1 MIVLQVLPSLHTGGV
16 ERGTVEMVQAIAAA
30 GGKAVVAS
38 AGGRMVPQVERA
50 GGQHVRLPLTTKDPM
65 TLLGNAHR
73 LRSLIRSEGVEL
85 VHARSRAPA
94 WSALLAARRE
104 GVPFVTTYHGAYGE
118 GGLGAKRLYNSVMA
132 RGDRVIAISRFIAR
146 LVAARHGVEPD
157 RLRLIP
163 RGVDTEV
170 FDPAAVNLGRVARL
184 AEAWR
189 LLDGAPVVMLPG
201 RITRWKGQ
209 MVLLDAMT
217 LLDRQ
222 DALCVL
228 VGTPQSPRFAAAVA
242 ERARM
247 LGLQNR
253 LRFAGECDD
262 MPAAL
267 MLADALVHASTRP
280 EPFGRTVVEA
290 QAMGRPVV
298 ASDAGGAVE
307 TVEQDVTGWRVPPG
321 DSMALAAV
329 LNHVLALP
337 AEERARHG
345 AAARAAVQ
353 ERFMTK
359 AMQAATLDVYRELL
373 PSV

>member
-1 MIVLQVLPSLHTGGV
+1 MVILQVLPSLHTGGV
-16 ERGTVEMVQAIAAA
+16 ERGTVEIVQAVVAA
-30 GGKAVVAS
+30 GGTAVVAS

-50 GGQHVRLPLTTKDPM
+50 GGRHLTLPLMTKNPI
-65 TLLGNAHR
+65 TLLHNAHR
-73 LRSLIRSEGVEL
+73 VRLLIRSERVEL

-94 WSALLAARRE
+94 WSALLAAHWE

-118 GGLGAKRLYNSVMA
+118 GSLRAKRLYNSVMA
-132 RGDRVIAISRFIAR
+132 RGDRVIAISRFVAG
-146 LVAARHGVEPD
+146 LVTAQHGVGPD
-157 RLRLIP
+157 RLRVIP
-163 RGVDTEV
+163 RGVDTEM
-170 FDPAAVNLGRVARL
+170 FDPAAVELGRVAQL
-184 AEAWR
+184 AAAWR
-189 LLDGAPVVMLPG
+189 LPDEVPVVMLPG

-209 MVLLDAMT
+209 MVLLDAMA
-217 LLDRQ
+217 LLNRQ
-222 DALCVL
+222 DAVCVL
-228 VGTPQSPRFAAAVA
+228 VGTLQSPRFAVALA
-242 ERARM
+242 ERARV
-247 LGLQNR
+247 LGLQDR

-267 MLADALVHASTRP
+267 ILADALVHASTRP

-321 DSMALAAV
+321 DPAALAAV
-329 LNHVLALP
+329 LNHVLALS

-345 AAARAAVQ
+345 AAVRAAVL
-353 ERFMTK
+353 ERFTTK

-373 PSV
+373 PNI